1 MLLASFFRS
10 FLKHGTLTLIDTR
23 GQRHLVDSGNPGPSV
38 VMRLHSR
45 RAERRMLLNARLAL
59 GECYMD
65 GSLTIDNGTI
75 YDFLDLVGRSIGAFE
90 RHPLNRLLSRA
101 GQLFRALQQH
111 NPIERAQRNVAHH
124 YDLSDTLYDLFL
136 DRDRQ
141 YSCAYFISPDD
152 SLEQAQ
158 DNKKKHLVAKLDLR
172 PGMRLLDIGC
182 GWGGLGL
189 YLAANHGADVTG
201 LTLSAQQLAVA
212 QRRAGEAGI
221 EDRCRFA
228 LRDYRLD
235 QGPYDRIVS
244 VGMFEHVGAVHY
256 REFFNKVST
265 LLSEDGVFVLHAIGR
280 MEPPGATNPWL
291 RKYIF
296 PGGYSPALSEV
307 LAAIE
312 HSGLWVTDI
321 EILRLHY
328 AQTLRHWRERFAANR
343 PRIAALYDERF
354 CRMWE
359 FYLAACEAAFRYM
372 RQFVFQMQITRRQ
385 DAVPLT
391 RDYIYE
397 AERKQPRS
405 MAAE

>member
-141 YSCAYFISPDD
+141 YS
-152 SLEQAQ
+152 
-158 DNKKKHLVAKLDLR
+158 
-172 PGMRLLDIGC
+172 
-182 GWGGLGL
+182 
-189 YLAANHGADVTG
+189 
-201 LTLSAQQLAVA
+201 
-212 QRRAGEAGI
+212 
-221 EDRCRFA
+221 
-228 LRDYRLD
+228 
-235 QGPYDRIVS
+235 
-244 VGMFEHVGAVHY
+244 
-256 REFFNKVST
+256 
-265 LLSEDGVFVLHAIGR
+265 
-280 MEPPGATNPWL
+280 
-291 RKYIF
+291 
-296 PGGYSPALSEV
+296 
-307 LAAIE
+307 
-312 HSGLWVTDI
+312 
-321 EILRLHY
+321 
-328 AQTLRHWRERFAANR
+328 
-343 PRIAALYDERF
+343 
-354 CRMWE
+354 
-359 FYLAACEAAFRYM
+359 
-372 RQFVFQMQITRRQ
+372 
-385 DAVPLT
+385 
-391 RDYIYE
+391 
-397 AERKQPRS
+397 
-405 MAAE
+405 